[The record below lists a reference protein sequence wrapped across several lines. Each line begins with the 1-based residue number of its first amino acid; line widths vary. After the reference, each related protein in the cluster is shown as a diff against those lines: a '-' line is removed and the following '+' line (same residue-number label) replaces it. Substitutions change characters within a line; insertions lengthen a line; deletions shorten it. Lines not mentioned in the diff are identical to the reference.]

1 MPPVA
6 PISERKLS
14 IKIFR
19 RTRVTVLLALV
30 AVLIL
35 CAVFSWTTRDAMQHF
50 QFVRTQA
57 EAPGIAGTRKT
68 LVDISPWQTA
78 ESLAPLAVT
87 AEEKGYAQ
95 EAERLTDHEV
105 DQAFA
110 SALRLAILQSQRRTL
125 TGDALA
131 LAQKLD
137 QLQQLVSQDQDLVRH
152 LSAAPTASAGAKD
165 DAQAGAGDNDL
176 EIAKAQLGLDSDEL
190 ADVQEDLERAS
201 GDQRSRREV
210 RRAWRRIGT
219 TGNGPIDQ
227 RSGRRAKGVTKR
239 RRGSIAW

>member
-1 MPPVA
+1 MVNSDPSSAAHSLPPGAICDNGLMAMPPVA

-19 RTRVTVLLALV
+19 RTKVTVLLALV
-30 AVLIL
+30 ALLIL
-35 CAVFSWTTRDAMQHF
+35 CAVFSWTTREAMQHF
-50 QFVRTQA
+50 QLVRTQA

-165 DAQAGAGDNDL
+165 DAQAGAG
-176 EIAKAQLGLDSDEL
+176 
-190 ADVQEDLERAS
+190 
-201 GDQRSRREV
+201 
-210 RRAWRRIGT
+210 
-219 TGNGPIDQ
+219 
-227 RSGRRAKGVTKR
+227 
-239 RRGSIAW
+239 